1 MVRLKMKCSTIF
13 LTLFGDLRVGRRS
26 EAATHSGQHGVL
38 HVYYYAPKS
47 LEVTYVDS
55 YLFKDEA
62 SCKEAIPKAL
72 QIAAP
77 YAGEG
82 DQVSASCVGLTPPEA
97 LANRKKPS
105 PNGSTEL

>member
-1 MVRLKMKCSTIF
+1 LIVRLKMKCSAI
-13 LTLFGDLRVGRRS
+13 LPTLL
-26 EAATHSGQHGVL
+26 ATSAWADEVKQPRTLGNTAVL
-38 HVYYYAPKS
+38 H
-47 LEVTYVDS
+47 EVTYVDS

>member
-1 MVRLKMKCSTIF
+1 
-13 LTLFGDLRVGRRS
+13 
-26 EAATHSGQHGVL
+26 
-38 HVYYYAPKS
+38 
-47 LEVTYVDS
+47 VDS

-82 DQVSASCVGLTPPEA
+82 DQVSASCVGLTPPRTARESEEA
-97 LANRKKPS
+97 RPRTAAQSSDDVPVKCAL
-105 PNGSTEL
+105 TC